1 MSENIGIA
9 REAIEERDMMEQQY
23 NDLANELIYEGNSVS
38 WWHSKAK
45 NYGNALTEAWKAL
58 YECGVVADGETTVA
72 EGIREYK
79 KAADKEI
86 ATKDAELARL
96 REALHEIIEQGRT
109 GEDAYVMADLALE
122 ALKSQ

>member
-1 MSENIGIA
+1 MSEYNKTPECLLPA
-9 REAIEERDMMEQQY
+9 LRQYRHNRDD
-23 NDLANELIYEGNSVS
+23 DL
-38 WWHSKAK
+38 
-45 NYGNALTEAWKAL
+45 
-58 YECGVVADGETTVA
+58 VVAYDYVLVN
-72 EGIREYK
+72 
-79 KAADKEI
+79 KEI